1 MNKLIKSFGYAIK
14 GIIYAAKTQVN
25 FQIHLV
31 AALSAIILGF
41 YFKISVNEWL
51 WIILCIGLVLIV
63 ELLNTAIEVLVDL
76 ISPQFNKKAGVIK
89 DIAAGAVLTS
99 AILAI
104 AIGLFIFIPK
114 ILPILNK

>member
-1 MNKLIKSFGYAIK
+1 MNKLLKSFGYAIK
-14 GIIYAAKTQVN
+14 GILYAAKTQVN

-31 AALSAIILGF
+31 AALSVVVLSF
-41 YFKISVNEWL
+41 YFEISVNEWL
-51 WIILCIGLVLIV
+51 WIISSIGLVLII

-76 ISPQFNKKAGVIK
+76 ISPQFNKKAGIVK
-89 DIAAGAVLTS
+89 DVAAGAVLTS

-114 ILPILNK
+114 ILPTLNK